1 MSSQSGTAE
10 SRPTAVTVSFAERYA
25 ASGQF
30 DAVYKRGM
38 ELVERTAAYLSGPGR
53 KEARL
58 LKPPV
63 SLVYATESMRLTT
76 RLLELASWLLIRRA
90 LRDGDISREEARV
103 KRARVSL
110 RGGGRPAQIAHFDE
124 LPPTL
129 RQLIEESF
137 VLTDR
142 IVQLDK
148 SLQEPSLPQRNGDP
162 NPVAAKIAALRA
174 AFAAVPR

>member
-1 MSSQSGTAE
+1 
-10 SRPTAVTVSFAERYA
+10 VTVSFAERYA
-25 ASGQF
+25 ASEQF
-30 DAVYKRGM
+30 DTVYKRGM
-38 ELVERTAAYLSGPGR
+38 ELVERTAAYLSGAGR

-58 LKPPV
+58 LKPPA

-90 LRDGDISREEARV
+90 LRDGDISREEAST
-103 KRARVSL
+103 KRARVTL
-110 RGGGRPAQIAHFDE
+110 RTSGRPGQVAHFE
-124 LPPTL
+124 ALPATL

-137 VLTDR
+137 ALTDR

-148 SLQEPSLPQRNGDP
+148 SLQEPSHPRRSESL
-162 NPVAAKIAALRA
+162 NPVAAKIAELRA